1 MQNSNIFSLATLI
14 LAACRVA
21 RFLVF
26 PKKTEKPR
34 ENIMAQEFLQDLT
47 GSACPNSDAGEDDRE
62 TVQIFIVSSPDGVEE
77 TIHTLFAKEFAYV
90 DEWSPPQPTKKPG
103 KVVSILT
110 RYRKRGPIKLAPRKS
125 GQ

>member
-1 MQNSNIFSLATLI
+1 
-14 LAACRVA
+14 VA
-21 RFLVF
+21 RFLIF
-26 PKKTEKPR
+26 SNKTEKSG
-34 ENIMAQEFLQDLT
+34 EKIMAQEFLQDLT
-47 GSACPNSDAGEDDRE
+47 GSARPNIDAGEDDRE
-62 TVQIFIVSSPDGVEE
+62 TVQILIISSPEGVEE

-110 RYRKRGPIKLAPRKS
+110 RYRKRRPIKLAPRKS